1 MEEQEESIATET
13 SVLHIESDNC
23 QCSECDKNRK
33 RYIQI
38 IDVDRYVNAL
48 NDWD

>member
-1 MEEQEESIATET
+1 MEEQEESIDTET
-13 SVLHIESDNC
+13 SVLNIELDKC
-23 QCSECDKNRK
+23 QCPECDKNRK

-38 IDVDRYVNAL
+38 IDEDRYVNTL

>member
-1 MEEQEESIATET
+1 MVDLEKFEDEDASTLHTDSEQ
-13 SVLHIESDNC
+13 C
-23 QCSECDKNRK
+23 QCPECDKNRK

-48 NDWD
+48 SDWD

>member
-1 MEEQEESIATET
+1 MEEQEGSKDAET
-13 SVLHIESDNC
+13 SVLHVESYNC
-23 QCSECDKNRK
+23 QCPECDKLRK

-38 IDVDRYVNAL
+38 IDVDKYVNTL

>member
-1 MEEQEESIATET
+1 MEEQEESIDTET
-13 SVLHIESDNC
+13 SVLHIESDKC
-23 QCSECDKNRK
+23 QCPECDKNRK

-38 IDVDRYVNAL
+38 IDVDRYVNTL